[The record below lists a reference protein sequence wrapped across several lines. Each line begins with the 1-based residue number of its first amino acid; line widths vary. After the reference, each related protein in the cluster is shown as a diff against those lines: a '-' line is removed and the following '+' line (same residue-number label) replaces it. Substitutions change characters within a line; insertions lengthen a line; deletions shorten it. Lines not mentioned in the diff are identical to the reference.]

1 MTAREPEAEQ
11 EVDLGRYGAA
21 IVARWWLALAGLI
34 AGAVI
39 GYAISVGGT
48 QKFKG
53 SATIYLGTP
62 YSIVGNIQLSSPQ
75 TNPST
80 VNALIHSEEFVAAAA
95 AAAGTSPDSIRGG
108 ISSKAISTGLGLTA
122 AQRTAANPL
131 VRISVTASTRRRA
144 TRAANSLAR
153 QVVVRLSPL
162 ARQKIQYLKTR
173 IAAEQK
179 EIDTIRRLSAGGGDT
194 TLKAVLGIQLTDVL
208 QDQLQAQQLLA
219 QAQQVEKPALLA
231 RAVAVKT
238 TARSRRNSTVVGA
251 FIGLILGLIAALA
264 WEPIAARRSRR

>member
-1 MTAREPEAEQ
+1 MTDRNVGAEQ
-11 EVDLGRYGAA
+11 EVDLGRYWRSM
-21 IVARWWLALAGLI
+21 VAHWWLPLLGLA

-39 GYAISVGGT
+39 GYVISLGGS
-48 QKFKG
+48 QKYKG

-62 YSIVGNIQLSSPQ
+62 YSVIGNVQLSAPQ

-80 VNALIHSEEFVAAAA
+80 VNALIHSEEFVATAA
-95 AAAGTSPDSIRGG
+95 AAAGTSADSIRGG
-108 ISSKAISTGLGLTA
+108 ISSKAISTGVGLTA
-122 AQRTAANPL
+122 AQRAAANPL

-153 QVVVRLSPL
+153 QVVARLAPL
-162 ARQKIQYLKTR
+162 ARDKITYLKRR
-173 IAAEQK
+173 IDADEKQ
-179 EIDTIRRLSAGGGDT
+179 IDTMRRLVAGAGDA
-194 TLKAVLGIQLTDVL
+194 TLKAVLGIQLTNVL

-231 RAVAVKT
+231 RASAVKT
-238 TARSRRNSTVVGA
+238 TPRSRRNSTVVGA

-264 WEPIAARRSRR
+264 WEPVAARTRA

>member
-1 MTAREPEAEQ
+1 MSARDPEAEQ
-11 EVDLGRYGAA
+11 EVDLGRYWRA
-21 IVARWWLALAGLI
+21 IVAHWWLPLLGLV

-48 QKFKG
+48 QSYKA

-62 YSIVGNIQLSSPQ
+62 YSIIGGVPLSNAQ

-80 VNALIHSEEFVAAAA
+80 VNALIHSEEFVDAAA

-108 ISSKAISTGLGLTA
+108 ISSKSISTGTGLTA

-131 VRISVTASTRRRA
+131 VRISVRASTRRRA
-144 TRAANSLAR
+144 SRAANSLAR

-162 ARQKIQYLKTR
+162 AMKKIQYLKAR
-173 IAAEQK
+173 IAADQEQ
-179 EIDTIRRLSAGGGDT
+179 IDTIRRLSGGAGDA
-194 TLKAVLGIQLTDVL
+194 TLKAVLGIQLSDVL
-208 QDQLQAQQLLA
+208 QDQLSAQQLLA
-219 QAQQVEKPALLA
+219 QAQQVERPALLA
-231 RAVAVKT
+231 RAAAVKT

-264 WEPIAARRSRR
+264 WEPIAARRR